1 VDDYR
6 FDWSREK
13 ARLNVRKHG
22 VTFEEAQTVV
32 ADEDA
37 VLVEDVAHSIGEPRF
52 YLLGISARLRL
63 LVVIHAY
70 REASGVIRLISARR
84 ATPSERAQYGAR

>member
-1 VDDYR
+1 VDEYR
-6 FDWSREK
+6 FDWSPAK
-13 ARLNVRKHG
+13 ARLNAQKHG
-22 VTFEEAQTVV
+22 VTFEEAQTVF

-37 VLVEDVAHSIGEPRF
+37 LLVEDVAHSLGEQRF
-52 YLLGISARLRL
+52 YLLGRSARLRL

-70 REASGVIRLISARR
+70 REVSGVIRLISARK